1 MRIKGF
7 ILMVCLSVFFL
18 LPGLNQAQQA
28 QSRQKKGVALK
39 LTGGMNYMLLGDW
52 NDFMNGWTDYY
63 KNGVYEKGGTV
74 EGELKSIRWG
84 LDFEGD
90 VIINFN
96 PRFGITIGSG
106 YISGKKAPD
115 AKKMTLYYPDE
126 TIRVNHDMKI
136 SAIPVKIGV
145 YYCLFRSSKFRFFLS
160 GGIGYYFAKISE
172 VYKNQWDGSWSHEN
186 QSAKGEEIGFH
197 GGMGLELDIFKNIA
211 IVVEGYGRYA
221 KIKDLTGER
230 DWSMSFG
237 PSDSRKGGLY
247 YFDLDI
253 PSYGL
258 LPYIEISS
266 GTPGGL
272 NRRNVRRAT
281 VDLSGFAV
289 RIGVKIRLF

>member
-1 MRIKGF
+1 
-7 ILMVCLSVFFL
+7 MVCLSIFFL

-39 LTGGMNYMLLGDW
+39 FTGGMNYMSLGDW
-52 NDFMNGWTDYY
+52 NAFMNGWTDYY
-63 KNGVYEKGGTV
+63 NYVANEVGGTM
-74 EGELKSIRWG
+74 EGEFKSIRWG

-115 AKKMTLYYPDE
+115 GKKIIQTLPDE
-126 TIRVNHDMKI
+126 TITLNHDMQI

-145 YYCLFRSSKFRFFLS
+145 YYCLSRFSKFRFFLS

-186 QSAKGEEIGFH
+186 QSAKGEGFGFQ
-197 GGMGLELDIFKNIA
+197 GGMGFELDIFKNIA
-211 IVVEGYGRYA
+211 FVVEGYGRYA
-221 KIKDLTGER
+221 KIGNLMGER

-237 PSDSRKGGLY
+237 PSGSRKGGLY

-253 PSYGL
+253 PYGL

-272 NRRNVRRAT
+272 NRRNVRKAT
-281 VDLSGFAV
+281 VDLSGFTV
-289 RIGVKIRLF
+289 RIGFKIRLF